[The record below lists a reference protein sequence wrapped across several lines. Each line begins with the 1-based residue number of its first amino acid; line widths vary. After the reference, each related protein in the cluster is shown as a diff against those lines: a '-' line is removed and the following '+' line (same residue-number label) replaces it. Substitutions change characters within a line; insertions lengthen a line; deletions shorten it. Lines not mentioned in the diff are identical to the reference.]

1 MSKTKDK
8 SIKIIYL
15 LKGSFFLLVIFFYL
29 LIPPFLHSYNNIKI
43 DLIIF
48 SGIIFIFYS
57 FLRYYILLFIYK
69 NTKDVILKLF
79 FHNGSLFLSLLILY
93 VSEGFLN
100 PNNRIYSFP
109 SLNFIDIVII
119 VLFLPTLYSNS
130 VMIKSLK
137 RLNT

>member
-48 SGIIFIFYS
+48 SGIIYF
-57 FLRYYILLFIYK
+57 YIL
-69 NTKDVILKLF
+69 
-79 FHNGSLFLSLLILY
+79 
-93 VSEGFLN
+93 
-100 PNNRIYSFP
+100 
-109 SLNFIDIVII
+109 
-119 VLFLPTLYSNS
+119 
-130 VMIKSLK
+130 
-137 RLNT
+137 